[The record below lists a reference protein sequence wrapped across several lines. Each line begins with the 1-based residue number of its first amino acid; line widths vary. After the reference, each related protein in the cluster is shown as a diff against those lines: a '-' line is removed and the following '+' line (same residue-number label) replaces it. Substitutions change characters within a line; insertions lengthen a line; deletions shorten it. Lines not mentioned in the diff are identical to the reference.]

1 MSVWIGQAITY
12 APFFLLGAAASGFR
26 QRRPPVWV
34 GVLAFAAFLAV
45 VAAAF
50 SLPPANWARLVVG
63 GGATLLLCL
72 TVMALERPVFARPA
86 LLWVGGLGV
95 ASLAIYVSHTI
106 FSAAARIVL
115 LKVGI
120 VDVWVHLGVGTLVGL
135 VFPVALYLVTR
146 RAGIA
151 GWLGF

>member
-1 MSVWIGQAITY
+1 
-12 APFFLLGAAASGFR
+12 
-26 QRRPPVWV
+26 
-34 GVLAFAAFLAV
+34 
-45 VAAAF
+45 
-50 SLPPANWARLVVG
+50 
-63 GGATLLLCL
+63 
-72 TVMALERPVFARPA
+72 MALERPVFARPA